1 MVVIAGLSNLTAAS
15 ATVLLCA
22 PMAAGQIDIGL
33 LVVRVAVGAT
43 MIAHG
48 YNHIY
53 RGGKIKG
60 TAGWFASLG
69 MKPGILHAWLASL
82 TELAAGA
89 GLVVGLLTPL
99 AAGAIFGTLAVA
111 FVTNHRKAGFFV
123 FRRPTEGWEYLM
135 NLLAACIAIGSLGAG
150 RWSLDNALDIHFHG
164 WIGLIVTLVIGLGGA
179 LSLLVVFWRP
189 PAPAPPA

>member
-1 MVVIAGLSNLTAAS
+1 MLQHVNANQVWF
-15 ATVLLCA
+15 
-22 PMAAGQIDIGL
+22 GL
-33 LVVRVAVGAT
+33 LVVRVSVGAT

-69 MKPGILHAWLASL
+69 MKPGLLHAWLASL

-89 GLVVGLLTPL
+89 GLVLGLLTPL
-99 AAGAIFGTLAVA
+99 AAGAIIGTLTVA
-111 FVTNHRKAGFFV
+111 FITNHRKAGFFV

-135 NLLAACIAIGSLGAG
+135 NLIAATVAIGCLGPG
-150 RWSLDNALDIHFHG
+150 RWSLDNAIDFEPHG
-164 WIGLIVTLVIGLGGA
+164 WWGLVITLVIGFGGA
-179 LSLLVVFWRP
+179 AGLLVTFWRP
-189 PAPAPPA
+189 PAPASS

>member
-1 MVVIAGLSNLTAAS
+1 MQHFAEN
-15 ATVLLCA
+15 
-22 PMAAGQIDIGL
+22 QWWFGL
-33 LVVRVAVGAT
+33 LVLRVSVGAT

-53 RGGKIKG
+53 GGGKIKG

-69 MKPGILHAWLASL
+69 MKPGIVHAWLASS

-99 AAGAIFGTLAVA
+99 AAGALLGTLVVA
-111 FVTNHRKAGFFV
+111 WITNHRRAGFFV

-135 NLLAACIAIGSLGAG
+135 NLVAALVAIACLGPG
-150 RWSLDNALDIHFHG
+150 RWSLDNAVGFWPHG
-164 WIGLIVTLVIGLGGA
+164 WWSLAITLVIGLGGA
-179 LSLLVVFWRP
+179 ASLLVVFWRP
-189 PAPAPPA
+189 APKAPETAA

>member
-1 MVVIAGLSNLTAAS
+1 MSR
-15 ATVLLCA
+15 
-22 PMAAGQIDIGL
+22 GQVDLGL
-33 LVVRVAVGAT
+33 LVVRVSVGVT
-43 MIAHG
+43 MFAHG

-60 TAGWFASLG
+60 TAGWFESLG

-89 GLVVGLLTPL
+89 GLVAGLLTPL
-99 AAGAIFGTLAVA
+99 AAGAIVGTLGVA

-135 NLLAACIAIGSLGAG
+135 NLIAACVAIGCVGPG
-150 RWSLDNALDIHFHG
+150 RWSLDNAVNFSLHG
-164 WIGLIVTLVIGLGGA
+164 WGGLIAVLVIGVGGGA
-179 LSLLVVFWRP
+179 SLLAVFWRP
-189 PAPAPPA
+189 PAPAPAS

>member
-1 MVVIAGLSNLTAAS
+1 
-15 ATVLLCA
+15 
-22 PMAAGQIDIGL
+22 MAAGQWDIAL
-33 LVVRVAVGAT
+33 LVVRLAVGAT

-89 GLVVGLLTPL
+89 GLVAGLLTPL
-99 AAGAIFGTLAVA
+99 AAGAIIGILTVA
-111 FVTNHRKAGFFV
+111 FITNHRNAGFFV
-123 FRRPTEGWEYLM
+123 FRRPIEGWEYLM
-135 NLLAACIAIGSLGAG
+135 NLIAASFAIGCLGPG
-150 RWSLDNALDIHFHG
+150 RWSLDNAADIHFND
-164 WIGLIVTLVIGLGGA
+164 WWGLIVTLVIGVGGA
-179 LSLLVVFWRP
+179 VSLLAVFWRP
-189 PAPAPPA
+189 PAPAAPE

>member
-1 MVVIAGLSNLTAAS
+1 MALDQVNL
-15 ATVLLCA
+15 
-22 PMAAGQIDIGL
+22 GL
-33 LVVRVAVGAT
+33 LILRVAVGAT

-69 MKPGILHAWLASL
+69 MKPGIFHAWLASI

-89 GLVVGLLTPL
+89 ALALGFLTPL
-99 AAGAIFGTLAVA
+99 AAGALIGTLLVA

-123 FRRPTEGWEYLM
+123 FRRPTEGWEYIM
-135 NLLAACIAIGSLGAG
+135 NLVAALLALACVGPG
-150 RWSLDNALDIHFHG
+150 RWSLDHAIDYTPHS
-164 WIGLIVTLVIGLGGA
+164 WWGLIFALVLGVGGATVTLLT
-179 LSLLVVFWRP
+179 FWRP
-189 PAPAPPA
+189 PAPEPATT

>member
-1 MVVIAGLSNLTAAS
+1 MLEHVSPNQVWF
-15 ATVLLCA
+15 
-22 PMAAGQIDIGL
+22 GL

-89 GLVVGLLTPL
+89 GLVLGLLTPI
-99 AAGAIFGTLAVA
+99 AAGAIIGTLLVA

-135 NLLAACIAIGSLGAG
+135 NLIAASVAIGCLGPG
-150 RWSLDNALDIHFHG
+150 RWSLDNAAGIHFDG
-164 WIGLIVTLVIGLGGA
+164 WWGLAVTLVIGVGGA
-179 LSLLVVFWRP
+179 VGLLVTFWRP
-189 PAPAPPA
+189 PAPAPAAP

>member
-1 MVVIAGLSNLTAAS
+1 MTHFNENQVSL
-15 ATVLLCA
+15 
-22 PMAAGQIDIGL
+22 GL
-33 LVVRVAVGAT
+33 LILRVSVGAT

-89 GLVVGLLTPL
+89 GLVVGLLTPV
-99 AAGAIFGTLAVA
+99 AAGALIGTMLVA
-111 FVTNHRKAGFFV
+111 FITNHRTAGFFV

-135 NLLAACIAIGSLGAG
+135 NLVAALLAIACLGPG
-150 RWSLDNALDIHFHG
+150 KWSLDEKIGFYLHG
-164 WIGLIVTLVIGLGGA
+164 WWGFLVALVMGVGGGA
-179 LSLLVVFWRP
+179 GLLVTFWRP
-189 PAPAPPA
+189 VKKEAAS